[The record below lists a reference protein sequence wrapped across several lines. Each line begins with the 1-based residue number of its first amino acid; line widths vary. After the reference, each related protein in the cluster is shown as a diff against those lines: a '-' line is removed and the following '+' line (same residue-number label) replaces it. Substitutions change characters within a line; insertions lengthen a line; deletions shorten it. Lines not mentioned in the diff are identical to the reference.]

1 MVAVV
6 QGDAGELVIRVEG
19 TLDHVAA
26 VRIARCLCD
35 LPSAA
40 PLVIDFSR
48 VEDLPDVGVAEV
60 ARELVGH
67 SGVAVRGLGR
77 HQLRLL
83 RYCGLQLPPERH
95 EGDEEALG

>member
-6 QGDAGELVIRVEG
+6 QGDAGELVIQIEG
-19 TLDHVAA
+19 ALDHGAA
-26 VRIARCLCD
+26 ARIARCLCE
-35 LPSAA
+35 LPAAA

-48 VEDLPDVGVAEV
+48 VDDLPDVGVAEV

-67 SGVAVRGLGR
+67 AGVAVRGLGR

-83 RYCGLQLPPERH
+83 RYCGLNLPPERH
-95 EGDEEALG
+95 ELDEEARG